1 VPADDAKPVSLPT
14 EDRQQEGL
22 PVSALA
28 GMMLAA
34 SLAPLGS
41 TMIAVA
47 LPSIGRDIG
56 ADAATLTQWL
66 VSSYLVAGIALQSPG
81 GKLGDL
87 IGHGRALVIGLSLVA
102 AGGVLGLLVGQ
113 VHALGVARILMAS
126 GGAATVPATMA
137 ILRNQ
142 TAAHRRARVF
152 GLFGA
157 CMGLAAAIGPLLGGE
172 LTERFGWRAVFA
184 ANLPVIA
191 VSLLL
196 VLTSHNTSS
205 RASARREPLDVLGS
219 TLLAGGLTLT
229 IVALQTSSGAAWWL
243 GAGGALLLLV
253 FPIWERRAASPVVDF
268 ALFSQPAFFAG
279 GAIIALQN
287 MAMYPLL
294 FQLPVFF
301 DRVRHLGARTMGQSL
316 LALTVAMI
324 AASMAGGRL
333 SELIGARAQ
342 AVAGSLVALAGMWW
356 FADFA
361 SIQTP
366 LDVIPGMMLIG
377 AGVGMTSPPA
387 QAASMS
393 SVQPQ
398 QAGMAGGVVS
408 TMRYLGGVAGI
419 TALGALLHD
428 AASPASHQRA
438 VFVYAVA
445 LIVAAALSLALPG
458 RRKLAGAG
466 SLNVPANTS
475 SD

>member
-1 VPADDAKPVSLPT
+1 MSTTTV
-14 EDRQQEGL
+14 ERQQGL

-47 LPSIGRDIG
+47 LPGIGRDIG
-56 ADAATLTQWL
+56 ADASDLTQWL
-66 VSSYLVAGIALQSPG
+66 VSSYLIAGIALQSPG

-87 IGHGRALVIGLSLVA
+87 IGHGRALVVGLALVA
-102 AGGVLGLLVGQ
+102 AGGVLGALVGDLR
-113 VHALGVARILMAS
+113 ALGVARILMAA

-142 TAAHRRARVF
+142 TAADRRARVF

-157 CMGLAAAIGPLLGGE
+157 CMGLAAAIGPLVGGE

-196 VLTSHNTSS
+196 VLTSHPTYQRAAGS
-205 RASARREPLDVLGS
+205 RLPLDVVGS
-219 TLLAGGLTLT
+219 GLLAAGLATT
-229 IVALQTSSGAAWWL
+229 IVALRMPGSAAWWL
-243 GAGGALLLLV
+243 GAGGAAMLIAFTV
-253 FPIWERRAASPVVDF
+253 WERRAVSPVVDF
-268 ALFSQPAFFAG
+268 SLFAHRAFLGG

-301 DRVRHLGARTMGQSL
+301 DQVRHLGARTMGQSL
-316 LALTVAMI
+316 LALTAAMI
-324 AASMAGGRL
+324 VASMAGGRL
-333 SELIGARAQ
+333 AERIGARTQ
-342 AVAGSLVALAGMWW
+342 ALIGSVAALAGLWW
-356 FADFA
+356 FADLTA
-361 SIQTP
+361 VQAP
-366 LDVIPGMMLIG
+366 LDVIPGMLLLG
-377 AGVGMTSPPA
+377 AGVGLTSPPA

-393 SVQPQ
+393 TIGPE
-398 QAGMAGGVVS
+398 QAGMAGGVLS

-419 TALGALLHD
+419 TALGALLRD
-428 AASPASHQRA
+428 SASPASHQRP
-438 VFVYAVA
+438 VFVYAGA
-445 LIVAAALSLALPG
+445 LVVAASLSLLLPG
-458 RRKLAGAG
+458 RLKKA
-466 SLNVPANTS
+466 
-475 SD
+475 

>member
-1 VPADDAKPVSLPT
+1 MPANDAEPVNAPAH
-14 EDRQQEGL
+14 EHAQEGL
-22 PVSALA
+22 PFPALA
-28 GMMLAA
+28 GMLLAA

-56 ADAATLTQWL
+56 AEASSLTQWL
-66 VSSYLVAGIALQSPG
+66 VSSYLVTSIALQSPG

-102 AGGVLGLLVGQ
+102 AGGVLGLLVGE
-113 VHALGVARILMAS
+113 VHVLGVARILMAS

-142 TAAHRRARVF
+142 TAADRRARVF

-184 ANLPVIA
+184 ANLPVVA

-196 VLTSHNTSS
+196 VLTSHGTYR
-205 RASARREPLDVLGS
+205 RATAQRQPLDVVGS
-219 TLLAGGLTLT
+219 ALLAAGLTLT
-229 IVALQTSSGAAWWL
+229 IVALQISDSAAWRL
-243 GAGGALLLLV
+243 GVGGAVLLAM
-253 FPIWERRAASPVVDF
+253 FPFWERRTPSPVIDF
-268 ALFSQPAFFAG
+268 SLLTRRAFFAG
-279 GAIIALQN
+279 GSIIALQN

-316 LALTVAMI
+316 LALTAAMI
-324 AASMAGGRL
+324 VASMAGGRL
-333 SELIGARAQ
+333 SELVGARAQ
-342 AVAGSLVALAGMWW
+342 TLAGSLIALAGLWW
-356 FADFA
+356 FADFESVRA
-361 SIQTP
+361 P
-366 LDVIPGMMLIG
+366 LDVMPGMLLLG

-393 SVQPQ
+393 TVQPE

-419 TALGALLHD
+419 MTLGALLRD
-428 AASPASHQRA
+428 SASPASHQRA
-438 VFVYAVA
+438 VLVYAGA
-445 LIVAAALSLALPG
+445 LVAAASLSLLLPG
-458 RRKLAGAG
+458 RPKQTG
-466 SLNVPANTS
+466 NTR
-475 SD
+475 